1 MSSRYEAITSK
12 DDTPSVHELR
22 TVKELRAASHPLRAT
37 VLRLMKE
44 EERSVKDLCEL
55 LGETTTRL
63 YYHVRQL
70 EDAGLI
76 RLVRTEKRARSVLKY
91 YRATAM
97 VFTIPFDMLQEHPE
111 SPEAMAGVSM
121 EAKLM
126 ELGAAD
132 VRYALSSGVG
142 NITVDEYSIA
152 RFLVRTTPERV
163 REFTR
168 QLEELLVSF
177 ANSDQEDGTV
187 RYSMTSALVPVD
199 YARRSGHARASR
211 EAGNPDA

>member
-1 MSSRYEAITSK
+1 MSSRYENISSS
-12 DDTPSVHELR
+12 DGTPSVRELR
-22 TVKELRAASHPLRAT
+22 TVPELRAASHPLRAT

-44 EERSVKDLCEL
+44 QERSVKELCEI
-55 LGETTTRL
+55 LGETSTRL

-70 EDAGLI
+70 ESAGLI
-76 RLVRTEKRARSVLKY
+76 YLVRTEKRGRSILKY
-91 YRATAM
+91 YRASAM
-97 VFTIPFDMLQEHPE
+97 VYTIPFDMLQEHPE
-111 SPEAMAGVSM
+111 SPEAVAGVDL
-121 EAKLM
+121 EATLM

-132 VRYALSSGVG
+132 VRYALSTGVG
-142 NITVDEYSIA
+142 SLTVDEYSIT

-187 RYSMTSALVPVD
+187 RYSMTSALVPVE
-199 YARRSGHARASR
+199 YGQRQTRQRADRPADES
-211 EAGNPDA
+211 ES

>member
-1 MSSRYEAITSK
+1 MSSRYENIKSP
-12 DDTPSVHELR
+12 DDTPSVRELR
-22 TVKELRAASHPLRAT
+22 TVQELRAASHPLRAS

-44 EERSVKDLCEL
+44 KERSVKELCDI

-70 EDAGLI
+70 ENAGLVH
-76 RLVRTEKRARSVLKY
+76 LVRTEKRGRSILKY
-91 YRATAM
+91 YRASAM
-97 VFTIPFDMLQEHPE
+97 VYTIPFDMLQEHPE
-111 SPEAMAGVSM
+111 SPEAMAGVNM
-121 EAKLM
+121 EAMLV

-132 VRYALSSGVG
+132 VRHALSSGVRS
-142 NITVDEYSIA
+142 ITVDEYSVA

-168 QLEELLVSF
+168 KLEELLVEF

-199 YARRSGHARASR
+199 YARRLEVQRTALPAAGE
-211 EAGNPDA
+211 EA